1 MLRLGLLETFIKLP
15 IRPSLS
21 QMNPSRLKILLLSGL
36 GLQCLS
42 WFREGLLYGTSF
54 SRFLLL
60 NGVPDVYAS
69 LFEKVLLSLT
79 TLTFIV
85 ALFKKD
91 VKGPLWIYPAVL
103 ILDSLLIIEDSQT
116 PGVGLILLSRAA
128 TIGFPLALFFWKN
141 NQKNLCFHLLKYSI
155 GLTFIGHGCK
165 VLLQYPEYQDYLYTL
180 FETMRVPLSDSH
192 MESLMLVI
200 GVTDL
205 FTGIFILFKPSYKP
219 ALLYLLFWGF
229 LTALLRP
236 FYNGLEGIYP
246 FLIRI
251 PHWLIPLLLILWTK
265 RIKRG
270 VTL

>member
-15 IRPSLS
+15 MRPSLS
-21 QMNPSRLKILLLSGL
+21 RMNPSSIKILLLTGL

-42 WFREGLLYGTSF
+42 WLREGLFYGTSF

-60 NGVPDVYAS
+60 NGLPDFYAS
-69 LFEKVLLSLT
+69 LFEKVLLTLT
-79 TLTFIV
+79 TL
-85 ALFKKD
+85 ALIYALSKKN
-91 VKGPLWIYPAVL
+91 VKGPLWLYPSIL

-116 PGVGLILLSRAA
+116 PGIGLILLSRAA
-128 TIGFPLALFFWKN
+128 VTGFPLALFFWKN
-141 NQKNLCFHLLKYSI
+141 NQKNICFHLLKYSI

-180 FETMRVPLSDSH
+180 FEAMRVPLSDSN
-192 MESLMLVI
+192 MEFLMQGI

-205 FTGIFILFKPSYKP
+205 LVGIFILFKPSYKP

-236 FYNGLEGIYP
+236 FYSGLEGLYP